1 MSTLFDL
8 TGRRAIV
15 TGGGRGLGLGI
26 TQGLHDAGAAVAILG
41 RRAENSEV
49 AGRIGASGAPV
60 RAVLGDLSDR
70 DEARR
75 MFGEAVEWL
84 GGVDI
89 LVNNAGIQRR
99 SPSERFAIE
108 DWDDVLETNLTS
120 VFALCQMAGRIMLEQ
135 GHGKI
140 INIAS
145 MGSFFGGLNIPA
157 YAASKGGVVQLTK
170 TLSNEWAGRGVQVNA
185 IAPGYMATDMNTAL
199 IDDAARN
206 AQIMARIPAGR
217 WGLPEDMA
225 GAAVFLASSA
235 SDYVTGAVIPVDG
248 GYLVR

>member
-1 MSTLFDL
+1 MSSLFDL

-15 TGGGRGLGLGI
+15 TGGGRGLGLGM

-41 RRAENSEV
+41 RRPENREV

-70 DEARR
+70 GEARH
-75 MFGEAVEWL
+75 MFEEAVEWL
-84 GGVDI
+84 GGIDI

-108 DWDDVLETNLTS
+108 DWDDVLENNLTS
-120 VFALCQMAGRIMLEQ
+120 VFLLCQMAGRIMLGQ
-135 GHGKI
+135 GRGKI

-157 YAASKGGVVQLTK
+157 YAASKGGIVQLTK
-170 TLSNEWAGRGVQVNA
+170 TLERMGRAGRTGQR
-185 IAPGYMATDMNTAL
+185 D
-199 IDDAARN
+199 RS
-206 AQIMARIPAGR
+206 RIHGDR
-217 WGLPEDMA
+217 YEH
-225 GAAVFLASSA
+225 GAH
-235 SDYVTGAVIPVDG
+235 
-248 GYLVR
+248 